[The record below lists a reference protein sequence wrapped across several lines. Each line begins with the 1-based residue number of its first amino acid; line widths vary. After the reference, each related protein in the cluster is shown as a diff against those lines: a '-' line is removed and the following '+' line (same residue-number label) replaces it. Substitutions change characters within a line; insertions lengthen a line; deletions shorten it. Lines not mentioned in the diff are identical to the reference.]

1 MGVPAT
7 SENFGDLLSP
17 NLFKVFDDTFN
28 RGESMLPALYNM
40 QKSEKS
46 EEKFSA
52 VGGFPSTPEF
62 TGTINYSG
70 VSQQYDTTIT
80 PTEFADGFQIERK
93 LYEDDLYSIMDSKP
107 KGLARGAFTRREE
120 DGASLFVNAFNTSV
134 FTGGDALSL
143 CNSAHTSVT
152 SGVST
157 QSNTG
162 TSALS
167 QTSVEAARIAMG
179 KFRNWEGKIIDV
191 IPDLILIPIDLEQT
205 GWEII
210 ASKGKVETAN
220 NNANFHFGRYKLAVW
235 KYLSSTTDWFML
247 STDQMEMS
255 LYWVDRIPLEFN
267 QDVSFNT
274 YIKMWSCY
282 MRYGFGFTD
291 WRWIYANNA

>member
-1 MGVPAT
+1 MPVPSL

-17 NLFKVFDDTFN
+17 KFFKIFDNTFN
-28 RGESMLPALYNM
+28 QEESMLPALYDM
-40 QKSEKS
+40 KKSEKS

-70 VSQQYDTTIT
+70 VSQQYDTTMT
-80 PTEFADGFQIERK
+80 PTQFADGFQVERA
-93 LYEDDLYSIMDSKP
+93 LYDDDLYGIMDTKP
-107 KGLARGAFTRREE
+107 KGLAMGAFTRREE
-120 DGASLFVNAFNTSV
+120 DGASLFVNAFNTSI
-134 FTGGDALSL
+134 FTGGDALAL
-143 CNSAHTSVT
+143 CSTAHTSLT

-167 QTSVEAARIAMG
+167 QTSVEAARIAVG
-179 KFRNWEGKIIDV
+179 KFKNWEGKIINIV
-191 IPDLILIPIDLEQT
+191 PDLILVPIDLEQT
-205 GWEII
+205 AWEII

-235 KYLSSTTDWFML
+235 KYLSSTVDWFML
-247 STDQMEMS
+247 STNQMNMH
-255 LYWVDRIPLEFN
+255 LHWIDRIPLEFN

-274 YIKMWSCY
+274 YIKLWSCY
-282 MRYGFGFTD
+282 MRYGFGFSD
-291 WRWIYANNA
+291 YRWIYGNNA